1 MDHVKS
7 GIRIRVTPGDLILKI
22 VVTKLIA
29 VNVEEAPSM
38 NWPATQKSVPG
49 TVEASDVA
57 YGTTILIV
65 DHDTEGM
72 QHVTCETLRVNT
84 NQYFIFHFPHH

>member
-7 GIRIRVTPGDLILKI
+7 GIRIRVTPGALILRI

-38 NWPATQKSVPG
+38 IWPATQKSVPG

-57 YGTTILIV
+57 YGT
-65 DHDTEGM
+65 
-72 QHVTCETLRVNT
+72 
-84 NQYFIFHFPHH
+84 

>member
-7 GIRIRVTPGDLILKI
+7 GIRIRVTPGALILRI

-38 NWPATQKSVPG
+38 IWPATQKSVPG
-49 TVEASDVA
+49 TVEDSDVA
-57 YGTTILIV
+57 YGT
-65 DHDTEGM
+65 
-72 QHVTCETLRVNT
+72 
-84 NQYFIFHFPHH
+84 